1 MRSAVCTNSECDIRC
16 YRTFPEFPVQNRD
29 LHLRAAIPQIKPKQ
43 PGFDLEERPFFQ
55 PTDEKFDA
63 EALRDWKAKAAL
75 PSYQPFL

>member
-1 MRSAVCTNSECDIRC
+1 MSHSLLVHAAE
-16 YRTFPEFPVQNRD
+16 RTDSIQSDPTVQK
-29 LHLRAAIPQIKPKQ
+29 LRVPSTQSKQ
-43 PGFDLEERPFFQ
+43 PGFDLGERPFFQ